1 MTKPLFPD
9 VVVNGQTI
17 PSAAIAAEAQHH
29 SGPSKKP
36 GIAWRRAA
44 NALAIRAL
52 LLQEAARRALVAD
65 PQEVAPG
72 QTETEDEALIRALLE
87 DAVEVP
93 VPSEEAIR
101 AEWERDPTRF
111 RAPPLWEAAHILIAC
126 DPRDAA
132 QREATAARA
141 RTLAKEA
148 VANPKSFARLAKENS
163 DCSSRGE
170 GGFLGQLGP
179 GDTVPEFEQALR
191 ALREEEITAEPVL
204 SRFGWHVIRLD
215 AAAEGA
221 PLPYET
227 VRPRIAEAME
237 KAAWTRAVRG
247 FVGDLAARAEVSG
260 VELAA

>member
-29 SGPSKKP
+29 NGPSDKP
-36 GIAWRRAA
+36 GIAWRKAA
-44 NALAIRAL
+44 NALAVRAL
-52 LLQEAARRALVAD
+52 LLQEAEHRAIDAD
-65 PQEVAPG
+65 PQDVAPG
-72 QTETEDEALIRALLE
+72 QIETEDEALIRALLE
-87 DAVEVP
+87 DAVEVTP
-93 VPSEEAIR
+93 PSEEDIQV
-101 AEWERDPTRF
+101 EWSRDPTRF

-126 DPRDAA
+126 DPRNEA
-132 QREATAARA
+132 QRETAEARA
-141 RTLAKEA
+141 RALATEA
-148 VANPKSFARLAKENS
+148 IEKPKSFARLAKENS

-179 GDTVPEFEQALR
+179 GDTVPEFEKALR
-191 ALREEEITAEPVL
+191 ALGQGELTAEPVL

-215 AAAEGA
+215 AVAEGA

-237 KAAWTRAVRG
+237 KAAWTRAVRA
-247 FVGDLAARAEVSG
+247 FVAELAARADISG
-260 VELAA
+260 VDLAA